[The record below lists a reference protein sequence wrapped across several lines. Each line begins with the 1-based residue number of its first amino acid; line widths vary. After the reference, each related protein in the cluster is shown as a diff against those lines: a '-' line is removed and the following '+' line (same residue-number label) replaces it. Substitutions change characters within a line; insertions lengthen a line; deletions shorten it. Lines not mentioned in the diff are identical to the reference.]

1 MRIRSS
7 KLPLIILV
15 LIVIMIVLTIVL
27 NRLENKPEDYSGM
40 TDEEL
45 AVAVQKKVDSMELHA
60 LGAMEERD
68 RIEYYLGEFIDA
80 LEKSKYEKAYNMLN
94 EKFKQNYFPKLED
107 FQTYAKTKFP
117 MMFSIEHTNIERNGN
132 TGIGKPEPLKGN
144 LSGFWSRRIDD
155 FHRIVYRISNDI
167 LEIASCRDHYE

>member
-45 AVAVQKKVDSMELHA
+45 AVAVQEKVDSMELHA

-94 EKFKQNYFPKLED
+94 DKFRQNYFPKLED
-107 FQTYAKTKFP
+107 FQKYVKTKFP
-117 MMFSIEHTNIERNGN
+117 MMFSIEHKNIERNGN
-132 TGIGKPEPLKGN
+132 TYIQSDFPSFCFRLLISFIFSN
-144 LSGFWSRRIDD
+144 SFSFFVTLS
-155 FHRIVYRISNDI
+155 
-167 LEIASCRDHYE
+167 

>member
-45 AVAVQKKVDSMELHA
+45 AVAVQEKVDSMELHA

-68 RIEYYLGEFIDA
+68 RIEYYLGEFIEA
-80 LEKSKYEKAYNMLN
+80 LEKSYNMLN

-132 TGIGKPEPLKGN
+132 TYILWVNVGSS
-144 LSGFWSRRIDD
+144 LSGKGTAVEYNFVIRE
-155 FHRIVYRISNDI
+155 ND
-167 LEIASCRDHYE
+167 LNKFELSFSVK

>member
-15 LIVIMIVLTIVL
+15 LIVIMIVLTIII
-27 NRLENKPEDYSGM
+27 NRIENKPEDYSGM

-45 AVAVQKKVDSMELHA
+45 ATAVQAKVDSMELHA

-68 RIEYYLGEFIDA
+68 RIEYYLGQFIDA

-94 EKFKQNYFPKLED
+94 ENFRKNYFPTLED
-107 FQTYAKTKFP
+107 FTTYAKTKFP

-132 TGIGKPEPLKGN
+132 TYILWVN
-144 LSGFWSRRIDD
+144 VANSLSGKDTAVEYNFVIRE
-155 FHRIVYRISNDI
+155 ND
-167 LEIASCRDHYE
+167 LNKYELSFSVK